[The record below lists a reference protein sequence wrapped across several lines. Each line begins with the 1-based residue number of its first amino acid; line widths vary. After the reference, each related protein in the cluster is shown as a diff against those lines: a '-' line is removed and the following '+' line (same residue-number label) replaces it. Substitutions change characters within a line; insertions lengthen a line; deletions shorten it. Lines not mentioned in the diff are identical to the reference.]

1 LSIAWRARPNVAEI
15 GVRFPAKLQPIYG
28 LGAGHIMDI
37 GRWFVITGAVLGT
50 IGMVMG
56 IAMGIGQD
64 FTLAP
69 AHAHLNLVGWVS
81 LVLFGLAYRV
91 EVAKS
96 GTLATIHYWLALAGA
111 IIFPVGIYFAVVRD
125 QPAVAIVGALL
136 TLISML
142 IFIINIWRAPRRAFV

>member
-1 LSIAWRARPNVAEI
+1 
-15 GVRFPAKLQPIYG
+15 
-28 LGAGHIMDI
+28 MDI
-37 GRWFVITGAVLGT
+37 GRWFIATAAVLGT
-50 IGMVMG
+50 FGMMMG

-91 EVAKS
+91 ELAKS
-96 GTLATIHYWLALAGA
+96 GTLAAVHYWLATAGA
-111 IIFPVGIYFAVVRD
+111 IVFPIGIYFAAVRD

-136 TLISML
+136 ALASMF
-142 IFIINIWRAPRRAFV
+142 IFIVNVWRAPRRAFV

>member
-1 LSIAWRARPNVAEI
+1 MALEQGDIMEI
-15 GVRFPAKLQPIYG
+15 GRRF
-28 LGAGHIMDI
+28 
-37 GRWFVITGAVLGT
+37 VVTGAVLGI

-91 EVAKS
+91 ELAKS
-96 GTLATIHYWLALAGA
+96 GTLATVHYWLALAGA
-111 IIFPVGIYFAVVRD
+111 IIFPIGIYFAVARD
-125 QPAVAIVGALL
+125 QPAIAIVGALL
-136 TLISML
+136 TLVSML
-142 IFIINIWRAPRRAFV
+142 IFIINVWRAPRRAFV